1 MGWGIEFK
9 TNIFLN
15 KMSIQNIFDLY
26 DIIKEKESELE
37 AMKTAIY
44 MYASSDPKLLIS
56 DEWKDDPIIFIQL
69 KIKEILTEIEELI
82 TVLTNLYHYKEYLED
97 NGKSDEV

>member
-1 MGWGIEFK
+1 MGELNLKQIF
-9 TNIFLN
+9 FLN
-15 KMSIQNIFDLY
+15 KMSIQNIFDLI

-37 AMKTAIY
+37 AMKIAIY

-69 KIKEILTEIEELI
+69 KIKR
-82 TVLTNLYHYKEYLED
+82 NF
-97 NGKSDEV
+97 N